1 MNEELYTTL
10 QVVIR
15 PRNKVVEG
23 PVGRKT
29 IEKVTNMIEDLK
41 IAQARRDE
49 GSSTRVDS

>member
-23 PVGRKT
+23 PVGGTT
-29 IEKVTNMIEDLK
+29 IDELVDMVRCMK
-41 IAQARRDE
+41 IAHVRRDN
-49 GSSTRVDS
+49 G